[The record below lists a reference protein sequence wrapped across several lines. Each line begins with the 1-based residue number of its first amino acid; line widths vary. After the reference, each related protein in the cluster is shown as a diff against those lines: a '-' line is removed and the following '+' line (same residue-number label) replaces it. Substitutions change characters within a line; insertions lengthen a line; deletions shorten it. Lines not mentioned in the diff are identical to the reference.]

1 MKLFKLN
8 QHIYFSNSIPKKWW
22 KASGIFLVCI
32 ALTVA
37 VSFYTRTNLQEQVKR
52 EFNLVCTDI
61 GLNLHNRLIA
71 HAQLLRSSAGL
82 FRVSDTIDRHEWKVF
97 IEDARIDSS
106 LPGIQGVGFSMIVP
120 KDQLQQHIQNIRKEG
135 FPDYTIRPA
144 GDRLVYTSI
153 IYLEPFRN
161 RNLRAFGYDMFS
173 ELTRRKAMELA
184 RDSDMAT
191 LSGKVMLVQ
200 ETKNDVQSGTLM
212 YVPVYRNG
220 MPIRTVEER
229 RAAIRGW
236 VYSPYRMNDLMRG
249 ILGRWDFNK
258 MERIHLQVYD
268 DSLAVSSLLFD
279 SQSGDSAMSVKSS
292 FDEQFILPVFFNS
305 KKWVYVFSHHSDVPF
320 FRGKVLIVFIGG
332 LLISILVLLLALAW
346 YNTMQHAESIAQKLG
361 VALTESEAKFKL
373 LFEGANDAIFI
384 LEGMRFKDCN
394 EKTALI
400 FNCTKKDL
408 IGRSVAAFSPP
419 KQPDGQSSE
428 TKGAALIEAVLHDQP
443 RVFEWTH
450 CRKDGTFFDA
460 EVSLNKIEILGKPYV
475 QAIVRDVTDSKQAKR
490 ALALEKKRL
499 AVIIEG
505 INEGTWE
512 WNVQTGET
520 IFNDRWANMIGYTLT
535 DISPER
541 INAWQQ
547 FTHPEDLKRSG
558 VLLEKHFNGES
569 DFYECE
575 VRMKH
580 KKGHW
585 VWVLDRGA
593 INERDENGKALLMS
607 GTHQDITERKRA
619 ESILEESEKRFRF
632 MADTAPVLIWTSGT
646 DTLCNYFNQTWLDF
660 TGKSIEQEMGNGW
673 AKGVHPDD
681 LQGCLDIY
689 LNAFKAQQEFKME
702 YRLLHVDGTYHWLWD
717 NGVPRFTSDGLF
729 VGYIGSCI
737 DITKR
742 KQAEENTARA
752 ALRYETLMQTAS
764 DGIHVLDEQGRVIE
778 VNEAFCLMLGYTKAE
793 LMQMKMADWDIKFS
807 DKELAEKISTLINQP
822 DIFETRHQTKDGMI
836 YDAEISVSTLTL
848 DGENL
853 LYCSARNITD
863 RKDQEKILLEKE
875 LKYHGFNEGEFVAVF
890 LSEKGV
896 CIGQNQAAERMFG
909 YTPAEALGRYGTDW
923 IVEAD
928 RPMVMKHMMEGYDEP
943 YDAMALRKDGTTF
956 PCSLGGKLMQ
966 YKGRSIRIT
975 SLTDISDRK
984 HSELKLE
991 RSSVELEKINAELE
1005 NFAYLASHDLQEPLR
1020 LVTSFLNLLEIRIG
1034 KLLDETSREYI
1045 GFALSGTERM
1055 RSLIRDLLVY
1065 SGVRNDKEVF
1075 SATNIKEIL
1084 TYTTDLLRVD
1094 ILGKSAVLTVGP
1106 MPVANVN
1113 KTLISQL
1120 FVNLVSNAL
1129 KYQSDKKPEIEI
1141 GCTEEADQYIF
1152 YVQDNGIGIAPAYK
1166 EKIFIIFQR
1175 LHDKSLYSGTGI
1187 GLAICKKVIDIHK
1200 GKIWVESEE
1209 GKGSTF
1215 YFTIPK

>member
-1 MKLFKLN
+1 MPDN
-8 QHIYFSNSIPKKWW
+8 WW
-22 KASGIFLVCI
+22 KPSAIFVLCM
-32 ALTVA
+32 ALTIV
-37 VSFYTRTNLQEQVKR
+37 VSFYTRNNLQEQVKK
-52 EFNLVCTDI
+52 EFALVSTDISFNL
-61 GLNLHNRLIA
+61 NSRLRA

-82 FRVSDTIDRHEWKVF
+82 FRVSDTINRHEWKVF

-106 LPGIQGVGFSMIVP
+106 LPGIQGVGFSLIVP

-144 GDRLVYTSI
+144 GDRPVYTSI
-153 IYLEPFRN
+153 IYLEPFSN

-173 ELTRRKAMELA
+173 ESIRKKAMELA
-184 RDSDMAT
+184 RDSDIAA
-191 LSGKVMLVQ
+191 LSGKVLLVQ

-220 MPIRTVEER
+220 MPIHTVEQR
-229 RAAIRGW
+229 RAAIKGW

-258 MERIHLQVYD
+258 LERIHLQVYD

-279 SQSGDSAMSVKSS
+279 SQSRDSAMSGKTT
-292 FDEQFILPVFFNS
+292 FDEQFISTSFFNN
-305 KKWVYVFSHHSDVPF
+305 KKWVYVFSHHHDVPF
-320 FRGKVLIVFIGG
+320 FRGKVLIVFTGG
-332 LLISILVLLLALAW
+332 LLISILLLLLALAW
-346 YNTMQHAESIAQKLG
+346 YNTLQHAEGIAQKLN
-361 VALTESEAKFKL
+361 VALTESEAKFKV

-400 FNCTKKDL
+400 FNCKKKDL
-408 IGRSVAAFSPP
+408 IGCSVASFSPP
-419 KQPDGQSSE
+419 KQPDGQPSE
-428 TKGAALIEAVLHDQP
+428 TKGAALIEAVLQGQP
-443 RVFEWTH
+443 RVFEWVH

-460 EVSLNKIEILGKPYV
+460 EVSLNKIEILGKPYT
-475 QAIVRDVTDSKQAKR
+475 QAILRDVTDSKQAKR
-490 ALALEKKRL
+490 ALAHEKKRL

-505 INEGTWE
+505 TNEGTWE

-520 IFNDRWANMIGYTLT
+520 IFNERWANMIGYTLNE
-535 DISPER
+535 ISPVS
-541 INAWQQ
+541 IDTWNL

-558 VLLEKHFNGES
+558 EILEKHFNGES

-593 INERDENGKALLMS
+593 INGRDANGKVLLMS
-607 GTHQDITERKRA
+607 GTHQDITERK
-619 ESILEESEKRFRF
+619 
-632 MADTAPVLIWTSGT
+632 
-646 DTLCNYFNQTWLDF
+646 QT
-660 TGKSIEQEMGNGW
+660 
-673 AKGVHPDD
+673 
-681 LQGCLDIY
+681 
-689 LNAFKAQQEFKME
+689 
-702 YRLLHVDGTYHWLWD
+702 
-717 NGVPRFTSDGLF
+717 
-729 VGYIGSCI
+729 
-737 DITKR
+737 
-742 KQAEENTARA
+742 EENTARA

-778 VNEAFCLMLGYTKAE
+778 VNEAFCRMLGYTKAE
-793 LMQMKMADWDIKFS
+793 LMHMKMADWDIKFS
-807 DKELAEKISTLINQP
+807 DKELAEKINEMIQQP
-822 DIFETRHQTKDGMI
+822 VLYETRHQCKDGMI
-836 YDAEISVSTLTL
+836 YDAEITVSALTL
-848 DGENL
+848 DGKIL

-875 LKYHGFNEGEFVAVF
+875 LKYHGFNEGEFVSVF

-928 RPMVMKHMMEGYDEP
+928 RPMVMQHMMEGYDEP
-943 YDAMALRKDGTTF
+943 YDATALRKDGTTF
-956 PCSLGGKLMQ
+956 PCILGGKLMQ

-991 RSSVELEKINAELE
+991 KSSVELEKINAELE

-1020 LVTSFLNLLEIRIG
+1020 QVTSFLNLLEIRIG
-1034 KLLDETSREYI
+1034 KLLDETSREYM

-1065 SGVRNDKEVF
+1065 SGVRSDKELF

-1084 TYTTDLLRVD
+1084 TYTTDLLRAD

-1175 LHDKSLYSGTGI
+1175 LHDKSLYTGTGI

-1200 GKIWVESEE
+1200 GKIWVESAE